1 LRRNLQHGD
10 GCRHDATADQ
20 RTQQEQMI
28 LFLRLAKP
36 LLFAVYAD
44 FAST

>member
-1 LRRNLQHGD
+1 MRVLHAQ
-10 GCRHDATADQ
+10 ATAKTEPRS

-44 FAST
+44 LAST